1 MSSSTKQYLC
11 DCGVT
16 TNYKKYKKC
25 LTTKN
30 KATVQSASDYIKKK
44 LYNSV
49 NCTEC
54 HTKQDDLMI
63 FYGNRPKVLVNIY
76 TNVNATLGNLEEP
89 REPTPPTTPVVAE
102 PGIFPGSYV

>member
-16 TNYKKYKKC
+16 TDYKKYKKC

-30 KATVQSASDYIKKK
+30 KAIVQSSSDYIKKK

-49 NCTEC
+49 NCTGC
-54 HTKQDDLMI
+54 DTKQDDLMT
-63 FYGNRPKVLVNIY
+63 FYGNRAKVINNIY
-76 TNVNATLGNLEEP
+76 TNVNATIGNVKTP
-89 REPTPPTTPVVAE
+89 ITSEPTTELP
-102 PGIFPGSYV
+102 